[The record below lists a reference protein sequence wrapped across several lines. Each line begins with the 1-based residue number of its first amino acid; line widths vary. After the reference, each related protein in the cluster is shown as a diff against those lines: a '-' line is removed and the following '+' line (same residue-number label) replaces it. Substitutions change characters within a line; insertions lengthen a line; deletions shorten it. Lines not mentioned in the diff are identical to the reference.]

1 MYGLDFVTQDAST
14 YVGILQMVL
23 VALFVIGLWRTF
35 SYASLA
41 LMQAAGVLG
50 SIPNLMNYTSYPN
63 NLMWAAIPALGAAV
77 ALFIMRHD
85 DAFSVDGWRNRAQ
98 D

>member
-50 SIPNLMNYTSYPN
+50 SIQNLMN
-63 NLMWAAIPALGAAV
+63 
-77 ALFIMRHD
+77 
-85 DAFSVDGWRNRAQ
+85 
-98 D
+98 